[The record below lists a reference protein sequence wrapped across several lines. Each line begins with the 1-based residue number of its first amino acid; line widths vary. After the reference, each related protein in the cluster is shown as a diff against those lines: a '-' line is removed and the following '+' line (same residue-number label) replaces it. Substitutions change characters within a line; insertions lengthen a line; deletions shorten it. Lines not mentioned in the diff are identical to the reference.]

1 MDDGLG
7 GAGGDAM
14 TSIKDRETMSSEQQW
29 SSRLVETLRSLLERE
44 DWGGDVG
51 SSVLQDNHDGIW

>member
-1 MDDGLG
+1 MMVLG

-29 SSRLVETLRSLLERE
+29 SSRLVETLRSLLER
-44 DWGGDVG
+44 GGLGGGCWLKCVAR
-51 SSVLQDNHDGIW
+51 